1 MNILIILLAIIGLGF
16 LILLAIA
23 AVSDKAPASPPAE
36 DLATPYR
43 EGLHAAVRM
52 QRVAQDLEQQIYAE
66 AARVAEAEQDALES
80 RSEMNSGGVCS
91 AELSKRADHERRS
104 T

>member
-1 MNILIILLAIIGLGF
+1 MNVLIILLAVIGLGF
-16 LILLAIA
+16 LILLAIGA
-23 AVSDKAPASPPAE
+23 LSDKPPAPPPSE

-66 AARVAEAEQDALES
+66 AAQYPDGEAELPGAQEQS
-80 RSEMNSGGVCS
+80 
-91 AELSKRADHERRS
+91 
-104 T
+104 